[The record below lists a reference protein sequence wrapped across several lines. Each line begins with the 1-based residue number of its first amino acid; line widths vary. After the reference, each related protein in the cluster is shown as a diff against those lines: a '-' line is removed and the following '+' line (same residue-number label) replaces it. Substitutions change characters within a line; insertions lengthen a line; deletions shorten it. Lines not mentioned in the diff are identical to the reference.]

1 MRKKVERGSNR
12 PVKLQL
18 FAETKSGVYP
28 CYENQFQI
36 NKSDSTAA
44 ASMKSIA
51 DCVTFGVSI
60 DNGVEEWTPF
70 ETEGWVRRLM
80 TAKSLKISVTAK
92 RNVGDDGN
100 DFVAG
105 KAFKSGRETE
115 ADFQWTFP
123 DGIIIKLPKAVIS
136 VTNLSGGDSTS
147 VAGLEFEV
155 MSNGKPEIADV
166 K

>member
-1 MRKKVERGSNR
+1 
-12 PVKLQL
+12 
-18 FAETKSGVYP
+18 
-28 CYENQFQI
+28 
-36 NKSDSTAA
+36 
-44 ASMKSIA
+44 MKSIA

-105 KAFKSGRETE
+105 KAFKSGREAE

-136 VTNLSGGDSTS
+136 VTNLGGGDSTS
-147 VAGLEFEV
+147 VAGLE
-155 MSNGKPEIADV
+155 I
-166 K
+166 